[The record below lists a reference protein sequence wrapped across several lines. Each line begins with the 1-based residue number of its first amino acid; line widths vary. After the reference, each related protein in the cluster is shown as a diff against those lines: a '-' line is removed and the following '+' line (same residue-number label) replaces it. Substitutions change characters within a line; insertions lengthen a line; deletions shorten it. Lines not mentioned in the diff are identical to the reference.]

1 MIAPRSDKPKMVA
14 WEATRQCNLTCPHCY
29 SAATRKPLNE
39 LTTEESLSIL
49 DQLEA
54 LGGEWLGWTGGEPL
68 LRTDL
73 ELMVRY
79 AADHGFTRQGVTTNG
94 IPLTKQRAVS
104 LKAAGMTSVQISI
117 DGSTAEKNREMRR
130 ATLEEFELVLQA
142 IRHCHDVGLTVDLAM
157 LLGRFTLEDADP
169 FLEMADREGVKY
181 VRFCGFVPAGRG
193 KRPDMVERLMFNGHL
208 PELKE
213 FVEAAVYCAQPVP
226 MFDPAF
232 GPTPPNYEFHDC
244 IAGIEMLYISC
255 TGDVYPCTSLLDKRF
270 IVGNLR
276 ERTLSDIWNDPKMTE
291 IANFPREQIHGHC
304 KECEQ
309 FSGCKGACRG
319 VTYAHTGDLYASF
332 PVCLKR
338 A

>member
-1 MIAPRSDKPKMVA
+1 MIAPRTDKPKMVA
-14 WEATRQCNLTCPHCY
+14 LEATRQCNLTCPHCY

-39 LTTEESLSIL
+39 LTTAEALHIL
-49 DQLEA
+49 DQLEQ

-68 LRTDL
+68 LRKDL
-73 ELMVRY
+73 DQLVRY
-79 AADHGFTRQGVTTNG
+79 AADHGFTRQGITTNG
-94 IPLTKQRAVS
+94 ISLTKQRAIS

-130 ATLEEFELVLQA
+130 ATLEEFDLVLQA

-157 LLGRFTLEDADP
+157 LLGRATLEDADP

-208 PELKE
+208 PQLKE
-213 FVEAAVYCAQPVP
+213 FVEAAVYCAQPIP

-232 GPTPPNYEFHDC
+232 GPTPPHYEFHEC
-244 IAGIEMLYISC
+244 IAGKEMLYISC

-270 IVGNLR
+270 VVGNLR
-276 ERTLSDIWNDPKMTE
+276 ERTLAEIWNDPKMTE
-291 IANFPREQIHGHC
+291 IANFPREAIHGHC
-304 KECEQ
+304 RECDK
-309 FSGCKGACRG
+309 FDGCRGACRG
-319 VTYAHTGDLYASF
+319 VTYAHTGDLNASF